1 MTDRETP
8 TGGPVLI
15 LGAGINGAALARELA
30 LNGVDVCVVDVGD
43 VCSGTTPWSS
53 RLIHGGLRYL
63 EYGEFDLVRESLAER
78 TRLLRLAP
86 QFVQPLQLYIPVRS
100 RFGGLFESAA
110 KFIGWGSGSSSD
122 RGLWLV
128 QAGLRMYDA
137 YAADSTLPGHNVH
150 SISDP
155 DIPPVDPARYSWVC
169 SYWDAQIRAPE
180 RFVLALLEDA
190 RALAAAQGTAFELFT
205 YHEARLAG
213 KCVEVRPHTG
223 STCQA
228 GGAAPAVRTF
238 EPLAVINATGA
249 WVDFTLQNLAV
260 AAPRLM
266 GGTKGSHLLT
276 SHAGLREAL
285 GGNGIYAE
293 APDGR
298 PVFLLPFG
306 DATLIG
312 TTDIP
317 FSGCPEDALAD
328 DAEIDYL
335 LSVVRE
341 VVPQVG
347 LTRED
352 LDLHY
357 CGVRPLPFVGEKT
370 PASITRRHRIERHAD
385 APVPM
390 FSLIGGKLT
399 TCRALAEEAART
411 VLESVGGRVTA
422 DSRSRVIPGGDGFPP
437 NASVL
442 RDRQA
447 EWCARTG
454 WDRAVAA
461 AVWRLVGSR
470 AESVLAQV
478 SDGARG
484 LIAGT
489 SVPVGFVQWSIEQEW
504 VRTLDDLVERR
515 LLLLYDP
522 ALSERTLREL
532 AEQLVATGKLLA
544 EEVADA
550 VRSCRE
556 RLAKRFGKRL
566 SGES

>member
-1 MTDRETP
+1 MTDRDAQP
-8 TGGPVLI
+8 HGPVLI

-30 LNGVDVCVVDVGD
+30 LNRVDVCVVDVGD

-78 TRLLRLAP
+78 TRLLQLAP
-86 QFVQPLQLYIPVRS
+86 QFVQPLRLFIPVRS
-100 RFGGLFESAA
+100 RLGGFVQSAVR
-110 KFIGWGSGSSSD
+110 FIGWGGGAASD

-128 QAGLRMYDA
+128 QTGLQMYDSFA
-137 YAADSTLPGHNVH
+137 TGSTLPGHQVH
-150 SISDP
+150 DVSDP
-155 DIPPVDPARYSWVC
+155 DVPPVDSSRYSWLC

-190 RALAAAQGTAFELFT
+190 RTIAAGQGTAFELFT
-205 YHEARLAG
+205 YHEARFSG
-213 KCVEVRPHTG
+213 KNVEIRPHTG

-228 GGAAPAVRTF
+228 ASDAPVVRTF

-249 WVDFTLQNLAV
+249 WVDFTLQYLAV

-276 SHAGLREAL
+276 PHRGLREML

-306 DATLIG
+306 DATLSG

-317 FSGCPEDALAD
+317 FEGCPEDALAD
-328 DAEIDYL
+328 DSEIGYL

-341 VVPQVG
+341 VMPQVG
-347 LTRED
+347 LTRSD
-352 LDLHY
+352 IDLHY

-370 PASITRRHRIERHAD
+370 PGSITRRHRIERHAD

-390 FSLIGGKLT
+390 LSLVGGKLT
-399 TCRALAEEAART
+399 TCRALAEETTRT
-411 VLESVGGRVTA
+411 LLEALGRRVVA
-422 DSRSRVIPGGDGFPP
+422 DSRSRIIPGGEGFTPT
-437 NASVL
+437 AAVL
-442 RDRQA
+442 RERQA
-447 EWCARTG
+447 EWASRHG
-454 WDRAVAA
+454 WELHIVEAI
-461 AVWRLVGSR
+461 WQLTGSR
-470 AESVLAQV
+470 AESILAQIPV
-478 SDGARG
+478 NART

-489 SVPVGFVQWSIEQEW
+489 SVPVGFVQWSIEHEW

-515 LLLLYDP
+515 LLLLYAP
-522 ALSERTLREL
+522 ALREQTLSEL
-532 AEQLVATGKLLA
+532 AELLVAAGKLR
-544 EEVADA
+544 ADA
-550 VRSCRE
+550 VAGAVEACRQ
-556 RLAKRFGKRL
+556 RLANRFGKRL
-566 SGES
+566 T